1 MPQKKD
7 TVNFTMCRAIRL
19 HGMRIKAI
27 GRKLKKELQS
37 TRGPFISISK
47 SFYKKRL
54 YKESEGKAKERG
66 ITHAMKGASDAIVY
80 PGKLISRVKMVVIIY
95 FGYLILISHCYPSS
109 SFYTCTYAYMNIQIM
124 NR

>member
-27 GRKLKKELQS
+27 GRKLKEELQN
-37 TRGPFISISK
+37 TRGYIL
-47 SFYKKRL
+47 KKTLLQQSL

-66 ITHAMKGASDAIVY
+66 ITHAMKGD
-80 PGKLISRVKMVVIIY
+80 
-95 FGYLILISHCYPSS
+95 
-109 SFYTCTYAYMNIQIM
+109 
-124 NR
+124 